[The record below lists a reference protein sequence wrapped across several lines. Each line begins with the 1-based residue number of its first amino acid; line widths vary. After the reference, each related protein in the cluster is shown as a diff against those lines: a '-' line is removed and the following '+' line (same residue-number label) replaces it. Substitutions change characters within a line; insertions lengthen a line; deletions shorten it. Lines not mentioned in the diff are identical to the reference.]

1 MMAAQPLGELAKFVR
16 SKNAKPFRLT
26 FDVIFGSR
34 DAYDRVVAQ
43 KVLTPHSIAELYG
56 LDPSDVTSFF
66 EFPAGL
72 AIKFTL
78 RRKKPQG
85 WPGETDVYGCQQH
98 APLLALM
105 VP

>member
-1 MMAAQPLGELAKFVR
+1 MAAQPLGTLAKFVR

-26 FDVIFGSR
+26 FDIIFNNR
-34 DAYDRVVAQ
+34 ETFERVVRQ
-43 KVLTPHSIAELYG
+43 KVLTPETICSLYG
-56 LDPSDVTSFF
+56 VAPSEITSFH

-78 RRKKPQG
+78 RRKTAQG
-85 WPGETDVYGCQQH
+85 SPGETDVYGCQQH
-98 APLLALM
+98 APLLDIM